1 MAIKQRKTV
10 PKRVKKPMTPP
21 AKAARLPAK
30 ARDAKETFG
39 KAANKTFM
47 PKTAQTSSRTSKN
60 RRKDDVS
67 LSGRVNG
74 FFASLGSLFGRS
86 GKQVKPRTK

>member
-21 AKAARLPAK
+21 EGSEVSAK
-30 ARDAKETFG
+30 ARDAKKTFG
-39 KAANKTFM
+39 KAGNKTFM
-47 PKTAQTSSRTSKN
+47 PKTAQTSSRTSKT